1 MTFQPK
7 QLEIISLGI
16 DSELKIFIGEKS
28 LSEHELSDAEKIFH
42 YLRHGFGH
50 GVYDRVLRYIKYGG
64 LRENSDVVIL
74 NVHNDLIKGVIIQ
87 GYFKEI
93 ASFIYDN
100 CKLAK
105 KIELAVKVGKKVN
118 TEVITIPS
126 EVVQIP
132 NKYVENLKSD
142 CFIDNSFRFD
152 NFVHSNSNQ
161 LAYWSARQVSEM
173 ILDNDFNAVSSLC
186 LFGPVGMGK
195 THLMKSIIHYVKKTK
210 NDCRIEY
217 ISAEDFKDDYVNA
230 VRQNSLYMFKRKFA
244 ELDALLIDDAQFISS
259 TTGSIEKEFSR
270 ILNSFVDNRKWIVIA
285 CDRSP
290 LFLKI
295 DERTK
300 SRISSGLKASIQP
313 SDFNLRM
320 MILRAKLEQMH
331 QSYEIPL
338 NLIEYIAQN
347 VIHSIREL
355 ESILQSIIRYATIMK
370 TKVIRESIVREIVG
384 RSDIDILPQ
393 PNHQL
398 HHVTNDDIIKAI
410 CQFYTIKKS
419 DLLGS
424 SRVKKVSRA
433 RAAAAYIA
441 RNNTSMTLK
450 AIGEMLARKHS
461 TIIYLI
467 NSVMEDQS
475 LLSEINSLGM
485 H

>member
-1 MTFQPK
+1 MTFHPK

-16 DSELKIFIGEKS
+16 DSELKVFIGEKS
-28 LSEHELSDAEKIFH
+28 LSEQELSDAEKIFH
-42 YLRHGFGH
+42 YLRHGFGD
-50 GVYDRVLRYIKYGG
+50 GVYERVLRYIKYGG

-74 NVHNDLIKGVIIQ
+74 NVQNDLIKGVIIQ

-118 TEVITIPS
+118 TEVI
-126 EVVQIP
+126 QISP
-132 NKYVENLKSD
+132 EAVLMPDRYVEDLKKD
-142 CFIDNSFRFD
+142 CLIDESFRFD

-173 ILDNDFNAVSSLC
+173 ILNNDFNSVSSLC
-186 LFGPVGMGK
+186 LFGSVGMGK
-195 THLMKSIIHYVKKTK
+195 THLMKSIMHYVKKTK
-210 NDCRIEY
+210 SDCKIEY
-217 ISAEDFKDDYVNA
+217 ISAEDLKEHYVNA
-230 VRQNSLYMFKRKFA
+230 VRQNSLYRFKKRFSD
-244 ELDALLIDDAQFISS
+244 LDALLIDDAQFISS

-270 ILNSFVDNRKWIVIA
+270 ILNSFVDNRKWIVVA

-290 LFLKI
+290 LSLKI
-295 DERTK
+295 DERTR
-300 SRISSGLKASIQP
+300 SRISSGLKASIQQ
-313 SDFNLRM
+313 SDFNLRI
-320 MILRAKLEQMH
+320 MILRAKLEQMY

-355 ESILQSIIRYATIMK
+355 ESILQSIIRYATVMK
-370 TKVIRESIVREIVG
+370 TRVIRESIVHEIVT
-384 RSDIDILPQ
+384 RSDIDITPKID
-393 PNHQL
+393 NHL
-398 HHVTNDDIIKAI
+398 HHITNDDIIKII
-410 CQFYTIKKS
+410 CEFYTIKKS

-433 RAAAAYIA
+433 RAAAAYVA

-450 AIGEMLARKHS
+450 AIGEMLDRKHS
-461 TIIYLI
+461 TIMYLI
-467 NSVMEDQS
+467 NSVTEDKS
-475 LLSEINSLGM
+475 LLSEINNLQM